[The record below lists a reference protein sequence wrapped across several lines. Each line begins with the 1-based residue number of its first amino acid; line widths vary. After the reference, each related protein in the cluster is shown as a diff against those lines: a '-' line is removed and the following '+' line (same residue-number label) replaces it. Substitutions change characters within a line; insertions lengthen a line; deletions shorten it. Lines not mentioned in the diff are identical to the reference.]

1 MLLPQSLFLCL
12 NPTLVR
18 DFRPRLEQVVA
29 LATELVKWY
38 RAHENSTWH
47 IIDPDLAATCAN
59 GAGSGHVDGEIEG
72 ESSDGEMDG

>member
-1 MLLPQSLFLCL
+1 ML
-12 NPTLVR
+12 VH
-18 DFRPRLEQVVA
+18 DFRPRLKQVVA